1 MDKSIGKN
9 VREGIKRIA
18 PYVPGKPMEE
28 LQRAYGLDI
37 EKIIK
42 LASNEN
48 PMGPSPRA
56 VEAVRNCAGRISR
69 YPESSG
75 YYLTNKLAKTLGVS
89 PDNIILGSGSS
100 EIISMAMEIFINQG
114 EEVIYPTPSFLVY
127 RILACKIGAVP
138 VEIPLKS
145 DFSYDMDM
153 FLNRITKKTKV
164 IILCNPNNPTGTVIH
179 KEQLKNFMA
188 KVPDGILII
197 SDEAYNEYV
206 ENEDAGTAFPYFQE
220 KNVVI
225 ARTFSKIYG
234 LAGLRIGYGT
244 AKSDIAG
251 FMERIRPPFNTTI
264 PAQEA
269 AIAALDDKEYVE
281 KSFKNNAEGKRYLY
295 GELKILGIE
304 HFPTEANF
312 ILCRFKTGAAEIISK
327 LEKKGIIIRNME
339 GLGTGYARITIGT
352 PPENAA
358 LINAL
363 RKVIKESVERLA

>member
-1 MDKSIGKN
+1 MGKN
-9 VREGIKRIA
+9 VREGIKKIA

-56 VEAVRNCAGRISR
+56 AEAVRKCAGKISR

-75 YYLTNKLAKTLGVS
+75 YYLTNKLAETLRVS

-100 EIISMAMEIFINQG
+100 EIISMAMEILINQG
-114 EEVIYPTPSFLVY
+114 EEVIYPDPSFLIY
-127 RILACKIGAVP
+127 RILARKIGAVP
-138 VEIPLKS
+138 VEIPLKG

-153 FLNRITKKTKV
+153 FLDKITDKTKV
-164 IILCNPNNPTGTVIH
+164 IILCNPNNPTGTVIY
-179 KEQLKNFMA
+179 KKQMENFMA
-188 KVPDGILII
+188 KVPDRILIV

-206 ENEDAGTAFPYFQE
+206 ENENAGTAFPYFEE

-234 LAGLRIGYGT
+234 LAGLRIGYGI

-251 FMERIRPPFNTTI
+251 FMERIRPPFNTTV

-269 AIAALDDKEYVE
+269 ALAALDDKEYAE
-281 KSFKNNAEGKRYLY
+281 KSFKNNIEGKYYLY
-295 GELKILGIE
+295 GELKKLGTE
-304 HFPTEANF
+304 YLPTEANF
-312 ILCRFKTGAAEIISK
+312 ILCRFKTGAADIINK
-327 LEKKGIIIRNME
+327 LEKRGIIIRNME
-339 GLGTGYARITIGT
+339 GIGTGYARITIGT
-352 PPENAA
+352 PEENAI

-363 RKVIKESVERLA
+363 REVIKESV